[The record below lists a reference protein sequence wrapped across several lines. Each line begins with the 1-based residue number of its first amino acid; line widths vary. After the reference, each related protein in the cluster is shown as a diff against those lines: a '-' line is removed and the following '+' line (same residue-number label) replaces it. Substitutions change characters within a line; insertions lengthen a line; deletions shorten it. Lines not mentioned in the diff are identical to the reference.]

1 MILMA
6 TSLPVGM
13 CLASFTLAKLPF
25 PMVLS
30 SRYFPMWGSSP
41 VRRPLTR
48 ELGSPWQISKFNSHT
63 NLNIHFWK
71 YMSKFVR
78 CSSFWVLTSED
89 TRALLT
95 IIKPIL
101 WNSIFALFIASLCFK
116 YWGDVFTCVNNIFHN
131 RLKRVTKYKS
141 SIWEM
146 LKIESDFR
154 ANTHYHLSLQ
164 ECATIKCDHHGIWE
178 GGSGSLCIAPG
189 TGKSGVR
196 QEDPPFQKKYW
207 RTAVQCKSTVH

>member
-1 MILMA
+1 
-6 TSLPVGM
+6 
-13 CLASFTLAKLPF
+13 
-25 PMVLS
+25 
-30 SRYFPMWGSSP
+30 
-41 VRRPLTR
+41 
-48 ELGSPWQISKFNSHT
+48 
-63 NLNIHFWK
+63 
-71 YMSKFVR
+71 MSKFVR
-78 CSSFWVLTSED
+78 CSSFQVLTSRD

-95 IIKPIL
+95 NIKLIL

-116 YWGDVFTCVNNIFHN
+116 YWGDVFTCVNIFHN

-146 LKIESDFR
+146 LRVESDFR

-207 RTAVQCKSTVH
+207 CTAMQCKSAEYSNCTIQAKYLNDLWHVEQNALFVRYQDSAEYSSPLTLGGVK